1 MNWLDRLVFGLAL
14 VVPGAAVLAGDARD
28 QSAALADFEEAV
40 VERWSYAKA
49 NGVDFVATI
58 ATLRERVTAGI
69 DDQEFGLELQK
80 IVALGIDGHAEV
92 DGVSL
97 RSREFL
103 PFLVEPC
110 GERFVAFRPDRS
122 ALVDAK
128 YPYVARIDGRDLEEW
143 LEAARAY
150 SPRGSPQYVR
160 RQCLRTLRDLGFLRG
175 QLGLAAKKSIAI
187 ELIDDS
193 KRRKEIELEVRERP
207 PTYGVWPKSPSGI
220 IEGKI
225 GYLRL
230 VDMDAEDSVREI
242 ETWMPQFDKTLGL
255 VIDVRDNGG
264 GARDALLKLHS
275 LLSPKGDPPRVI
287 NCAAYRLCE
296 RRDEDHLA
304 RRYMYRASDSR
315 WSAAEK
321 KAIAAFSKRFRPQW
335 TLPSGEFSEWHYL
348 VLTRD
353 PDVKPYGRPVIV
365 LSNAKCFSATD
376 IFLAGMKEIP
386 NVTLLGEASGGGSA
400 MVEKI
405 ELRGTPYSVVLGSMA
420 SFQVDGQLF
429 DGVGVT
435 PDVRVDPVPEYFVG
449 GRDVALEEA
458 IKRLPAR

>member
-1 MNWLDRLVFGLAL
+1 MNWLDRLVFGLSL
-14 VVPGAAVLAGDARD
+14 VVSGAGASASATRD

-40 VERWSYAKA
+40 AERWSYAKA
-49 NGVDFVATI
+49 NGVDFASAI
-58 ATLRERVTAGI
+58 ATLRERVADGI
-69 DDQEFGLELQK
+69 DDREFGLELQK

-97 RSREFL
+97 RSREYL

-110 GERFVAFRPDRS
+110 GERFVAFLPDRS

-128 YPYVARIDGRDLEEW
+128 HPYITKIDGRDLHEW
-143 LEAARAY
+143 LEVARAY
-150 SPRGSPQYVR
+150 SPQGSSQFVR
-160 RQCLRTLRDLGFLRG
+160 RQALRTLRDLGFLRG
-175 QLGLAAKKSIAI
+175 QLGLAAKERVAI
-187 ELIDDS
+187 ELIDDA
-193 KRRKEIELEVRERP
+193 KRTKAIELEVRERP
-207 PTYGVWPKSPSGI
+207 PTYGVWPKSSSGI
-220 IEGKI
+220 KDGKV

-242 ETWMPQFDKTLGL
+242 ETWMPQFDQTIGL

-287 NCAAYRLCE
+287 NCAAYRLCAG
-296 RRDEDHLA
+296 RDEDHLA

-321 KAIAAFSKRFRPQW
+321 KAITAFSKSFRPQW

-353 PDVKPYGRPVIV
+353 PDVKPYGKPVIV

-386 NVTLLGEASGGGSA
+386 NVTLLGEPSGGGSA

-429 DGVGVT
+429 DGVGVK
-435 PDVRVDPVPEYFVG
+435 PDVRVDPLPEYFVG

-458 IKRLPAR
+458 IKRLRAR